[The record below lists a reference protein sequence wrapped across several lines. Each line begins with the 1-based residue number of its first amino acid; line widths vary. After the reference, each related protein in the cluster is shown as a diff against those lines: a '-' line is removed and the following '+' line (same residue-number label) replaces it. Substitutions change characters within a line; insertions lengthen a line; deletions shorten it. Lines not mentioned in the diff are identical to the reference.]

1 MTTATAPAKSER
13 KPMPFAD
20 RVRLHPRAGDVFTAE
35 ACNVRFRFEVD
46 FIASPWVFYKK
57 SIPGDVRC
65 SKLKVRLGSW
75 RVCLERAKI
84 KQVEA

>member
-65 SKLKVRLGSW
+65 SKLKVRLDSW